1 MHKYEMDDGDNGRE
15 MEEGVSSRGLADSIV
30 ATSHHKNKVLL
41 TASELRLSQTQYKRK
56 NSLNFFKVAVV
67 AAEKEELVQPMPTK
81 TLMSST
87 ISENMGQT
95 NSNKVLFGAGGP
107 RTSKGNVTQFQ
118 RQPSKPHILLKQYQR
133 AEKKRS
139 KKSLAPSLETYTM

>member
-1 MHKYEMDDGDNGRE
+1 MDDGDDGRE
-15 MEEGVSSRGLADSIV
+15 MGEGVSSRGLADSIV
-30 ATSHHKNKVLL
+30 AASHHKNKVLL

-67 AAEKEELVQPMPTK
+67 AAEKEELVRPMPT
-81 TLMSST
+81 TALMSST